1 MNSTKT
7 DDQVSRDV
15 RAEIDWEPELVG
27 SGVLVTTK
35 HGVVTLSGTVD
46 AYHKKQLAERAAQSV
61 VGVRAVAEEIEVR
74 LPSIRVKSDAELA
87 EAALNAL
94 VWNTSVDEKRLRIVV
109 ENGVVRLEGTVE
121 WRYQRDA
128 AEATVRNL
136 TGVRGIVNR
145 IQIQA
150 GVKPGEVKGAIER
163 AFERHA
169 RIDAS
174 RIQVQTSGGKVVL
187 TGNVR
192 DWTERQ
198 EAERAAW
205 AAPGVTAVEDLLAV
219 V

>member
-145 IQIQA
+145 IQ
-150 GVKPGEVKGAIER
+150 
-163 AFERHA
+163 
-169 RIDAS
+169 
-174 RIQVQTSGGKVVL
+174 VQTSGGKVVL